1 MPKVSNIEV
10 LKQREQPSLTIR
22 TNTSI
27 EDLPQLIG
35 ESYRKIGSY
44 LQEIGE
50 LISDVP
56 FVAYHN
62 LDMQNL
68 DVEIGFPVAM
78 PLQGKGEIK
87 SSFIP
92 EGKIVFCMY
101 QGPYSEME
109 SVYGEMAKWIADN
122 GYTPNDT
129 VYECYY
135 NDPEFPES
143 QWLTKILMP
152 VK

>member
-1 MPKVSNIEV
+1 MSNIEV
-10 LKQREQPSLTIR
+10 LKQREQPTLTIR
-22 TNTSI
+22 TNTKI

-44 LQEIGE
+44 LQEIGV
-50 LISDVP
+50 LMSDVP

-78 PLQGKGEIK
+78 PLPGKGEIQA
-87 SSFIP
+87 SSIP
-92 EGKIVFCMY
+92 EGKVVFCMY
-101 QGPYSEME
+101 QGPYSGME
-109 SVYGEMAKWIADN
+109 SVYGEMAKWITDN
-122 GYTPNDT
+122 GYTPKDT
-129 VYECYY
+129 AYECYY
-135 NDPEFPES
+135 NDPTFPES